1 MALITSTLDEFSSGT
16 AYRQRACFVFDH
28 GMEFNASARAVILL
42 ARRLEITN
50 ASMRHVTDHPIS
62 LLLWGC
68 QVKARWRWRSG
79 REEVTPPWNTRTPVR
94 EELFGPERLEQH
106 AQSLALAQPITL
118 HPPRVQ
124 PLNQR
129 LQENTVALR
138 IAYRSIVDEVANRH
152 SIVPAA
158 EWLLDHYHHVEKHVS
173 DIVEDLPPGYYRQ
186 LPKLADGPFAGYP
199 RVFGLTWAY
208 VAHTD
213 SHFDPITLTRFIT
226 AYQRVEPLTIGEL
239 WAIAI
244 SLRLVLVEN
253 LRRLSDQIMH
263 ARDARAEADAL
274 CERLLLPGAG
284 SEPLRAYADLDID
297 DPFAAHCYA
306 QMAKRL
312 RDQDPG
318 KTPALAWLEQQFS
331 RQEISIAAVVQN
343 AHQRQG
349 ASNVSVRNVITSLR
363 HIADFD
369 WATQVEQVSLVDQQ
383 LRANSRFA
391 EMDFATR
398 DRYRNAI
405 EQLARGSHRE
415 ELYVTEQALSAARA
429 APPADCQPAEAERLA
444 DPGYYL
450 IADGRRE
457 LERSLGFRPPL
468 ALQVRRGV
476 LKLGLAG
483 YACATGL
490 ITVLLMG
497 LAVWTLNVV
506 DLPFVWQLPWL
517 LLIFLPAY
525 EVATALANRALG
537 EGVGGEA
544 LPGLALEEGVPP
556 TLRTLVAI
564 PAMLTEAVAL
574 RELIERL
581 EVHYLCGNGGDL
593 TFALLLDGR
602 DADTAELPGDDTLLS
617 IAVEAMAQLNQ
628 RHGPAPTGPRFL
640 LLYRRRLYNASEGCW
655 MGWERKR
662 GKLTELNRLLR
673 GADDTSYVSVDGYAP
688 WVPSEVRYVVTLDS
702 DTQLP
707 RDTIARLVGK
717 MAHPLNQP
725 VFGDSD
731 RVVRGHAILQPRVT
745 PSLPI
750 GRQGSRYQR
759 LFSAPGGMDVY
770 TAAVSDLYQ
779 DLFGEGS
786 FAGKGIYAVDAYERA
801 LCGRIP
807 ENSLLSHDLLEGIF
821 ARAGLASDVEVVEA
835 YPERYD
841 VAARRQHRWTRGDW
855 QLLPWFWGRRADR
868 QALTAVGCWK
878 IADNLRR
885 SLLAPSLFGALMIC
899 AWLPLT
905 AALAAMGLTLA
916 CLIIPALIPIV
927 FALKPHRRDGN
938 WRHHWRTLGR
948 DLRTETGRCLLSLTL
963 LADQAWQM
971 SDAIVR
977 TLYRVYV
984 SHRHLLEWTTA
995 SQLAGGERLGV
1006 AGFGREMAG
1015 GTLLSLALALILAV
1029 IEPPAWALVLPLLV
1043 LWLVAP
1049 LIALWTSRAPTDTTD
1064 NLSLAPPQAQALRRI
1079 ARRTWQFFDTFVTPA
1094 SHALPPDNFQ
1104 LDPKPV
1110 IAERTSP
1117 TNIGLYLLACI
1128 AARDFAWIGTHRAVE
1143 RLEETLATLHAME
1156 RCKGHFYNWYDT
1168 RSLEPLEPLYVSTV
1182 DSGNL
1187 AGHLITLACACE
1199 AWIAHPHV
1207 VDPREGLSDTLLLCR
1222 EDIAATQ
1229 RLDEETR
1236 TALLNELETLAPHL
1250 EATAYGIEYCD
1261 LLRQSIDTCQG
1272 LLATQTLATSGVV
1285 DAATGEVSPQR
1296 WLLILQQCL
1305 DEHRRDAED
1314 TEPVSRTAPFEAA
1327 LSRAP
1332 LEAGDPTSDGSAP
1345 PMSLRQRLRALADQ
1359 SRQLALAMDFRFLLV
1374 TERKLMSI
1382 GYAPREDRL
1391 DDGCYDLLASEAR
1404 LASLVAIAKG
1414 DLPTRH
1420 WFRLG
1425 RAVTPLKEGV
1435 ALISWSG
1442 SMFEYLM
1449 PSLVMR
1455 APLGSL
1461 LEQTN
1466 RLVVASQ
1473 RQYAKPHDI
1482 PWGVSESAYNARD
1495 IDFTYQY
1502 SNFGV
1507 PELGL
1512 KRGLGDNLVI
1522 APYATALATM
1532 VAPQAALENF
1542 ARLRA
1547 MEAESHFG
1555 FFEAID
1561 FTLTR
1566 LPVDKSFVIVRNV
1579 MAHHQG
1585 MTIAAIA
1592 NALLEGRLR
1601 SHFHSEPMIQASEL
1615 LLQERLPR
1623 EVATLPSP
1631 NDADHAAPSSTVA
1644 PAAAVR
1650 RLEGEPTSQPV
1661 THLLSNG
1668 RYSVML
1674 TAAGAGYSRW
1684 QQQAITRWRED
1695 ATCDEWGS
1703 FILLREHDSDAC
1715 WSAGAHP
1722 IKGPADYREVVFAE
1736 DHARFTRRDGD
1747 LTTVL
1752 EVLVSGEDDGE
1763 VRRVSVTNGGRHA
1776 ITIDV
1781 MSYAELVLTQPPT
1794 DDAHPAFAKLF
1805 VETDFV
1811 PEYTALTAT
1820 RRRRAAQ
1827 EAPIWAAHFAVVK
1840 GECVGE
1846 PQYETDRARFL
1857 GRGRQ
1862 LGNASALGHQ
1872 PLSNTTGVVL
1882 DPVFS
1887 LRYTLKIAPGHA
1899 GHIDFWTVVAE
1910 SRDTLL
1916 ALIDKHHDISAFE
1929 RARTLAWTQAQVQ
1942 LRHLDIDLEEAADFQ
1957 RLAAPILYSD
1967 ARFRP
1972 PSQTL
1977 KRGLSIQ
1984 SNLWP
1989 MGISGDLPIVLL
2001 RLGDLEDIAWLKRL
2015 LRAHEYWRAKGLGV
2029 DLVIINDRAHSYLQE
2044 LQDAIETAVRSNRP
2058 PTHIEGNLALGSVYT
2073 LRANQLSL
2081 ASHELL
2087 LAVARVVLT
2096 ARKGALPAQLDAL
2109 LDALLAAPTIRHDA
2123 SVGPRARSGI
2133 TEQDLASQQGK
2144 SEAQAPYRRP
2154 AVAPSSRPPL
2164 GDLTF
2169 FNGSGGFDHDGRE
2182 YVCVLD
2188 DGATT
2193 PQPWI
2198 NVIAN
2203 AGFGFQV
2210 SAEGGGY
2217 TWADNS
2223 RENQLTPWSNDPV
2236 SDLPGEVIY
2245 VQDADSGELTTVT
2258 ANPGSGSGSGSGS
2271 DFDSNGSH
2279 RREAGHPVR
2288 HVARHGFG
2296 YTRFEH
2302 DTAELSMALL
2312 QYVPLNDSIKISR
2325 LTLENRT
2332 ARPRRLIVTAYTA
2345 WVMGTSRARTAP
2357 FLVSEHDTATGALLM
2372 RNPWNQ
2378 AFPGRVG
2385 FVDLDG
2391 HQSGWTADRRE
2402 FLGEG
2407 SLADPEALTEQRPLA
2422 ASVGAGY
2429 DPCTVQQC
2437 TLTLARGESV
2447 EVVAFMGQAD
2457 SDEAARELIER
2468 YRHSDLD
2475 AKLDEV
2481 EAYWQ
2486 ALHGTL
2492 QVSTPDPAM
2501 DLMLNGW
2508 LMYQTLA
2515 CRVVARSAF
2524 YQASGAYGFRDQLQD
2539 GMALTFAMPALARHH
2554 LLRAAGRQFVEGDV
2568 QHWWLPHSGQ
2578 GVRTRISDDRV
2589 WLAFAAATYIRATDD
2604 TAVLDER
2611 VGFLEGAPLAPEA
2624 HDDFAQPLVADE
2636 AASLFEHCARAL
2648 DQALEQFG
2656 EHGLPLI
2663 GTGDW
2668 NDGFNRVGEAGRG
2681 ESVWLGWLLL
2691 RTLAL
2696 FAPLAEARV
2705 APEDRALAARWRERA
2720 ETLRLALEN
2729 EAWDGEWYRR
2739 ATFDDGQW
2747 LGTHDNDACRIDAI
2761 AQSWAVLSEGADPD
2775 RAAQAMASV
2784 ERHLILPEKRLALL
2798 FTPAFDKTALEPG
2811 YIKGY
2816 PPGLRE
2822 NGGQY
2827 THAAM
2832 WSILAFAKLGQA
2844 DKAYALF
2851 SLLNP
2856 INHALTPEA
2865 VQRYRVE
2872 PYVIAADVYSEA
2884 PHVGRGGW
2892 TWYTGSAGWMY
2903 QAGVGGILG
2912 IRREGLQLIVAPCIP
2927 DSWPGFSATVNLEGS
2942 ACLIRVE
2949 RASEGQPAGA
2959 TLDDE
2964 PLEDSATE
2972 ARLTLDGQP
2981 HVLVIHLAQRE
2992 ST

>member
-1 MALITSTLDEFSSGT
+1 MNAWWRQGSAITELSSPWD
-16 AYRQRACFVFDH
+16 A
-28 GMEFNASARAVILL
+28 
-42 ARRLEITN
+42 
-50 ASMRHVTDHPIS
+50 
-62 LLLWGC
+62 
-68 QVKARWRWRSG
+68 KA
-79 REEVTPPWNTRTPVR
+79 PVR

-106 AQSLALAQPITL
+106 AQSLAVAQPITSD
-118 HPPRVQ
+118 PPDVL
-124 PLNQR
+124 PLYRR
-129 LQENTVALR
+129 LRDNTVALEV
-138 IAYRSIVDEVANRH
+138 AYRAITNEVSHRR

-199 RVFGLTWAY
+199 RVFGLTWGY

-213 SHFDPITLTRFIT
+213 SHFDPLTLSRFIN

-239 WAIAI
+239 WAVAI

-253 LRRLSDQIMH
+253 LRRLSAQIV
-263 ARDARAEADAL
+263 RGLEARAEADAL
-274 CERLLLPGAG
+274 CEHLLRPGAG
-284 SEPLRAYADLDID
+284 SEPLQAYANLDIA
-297 DPFAAHCYA
+297 DPFASQFLA
-306 QMAKRL
+306 QLAKRL

-318 KTPALAWLEQQFS
+318 KTPALAWLEQEFI
-331 RQEISIAAVVQN
+331 RLDTTTTAVVQN

-349 ASNVSVRNVITSLR
+349 ASNVSVRNTITSLR
-363 HIADFD
+363 LIADFD
-369 WATQVEQVSLVDQQ
+369 WATQVEQVSLVDQR
-383 LRANSRFA
+383 LRAGSRFA
-391 EMDFATR
+391 EMDFVTR

-405 EQLARGSHRE
+405 EQLARGSQRD
-415 ELYVTEQALSAARA
+415 ELSVTEAALEAARK
-429 APPADCQPAEAERLA
+429 APPTDCPPAEVQRRS

-450 IADGRRE
+450 VADGRRE
-457 LERSLGFRPPL
+457 LERTLGFHPPL
-468 ALQVRRGV
+468 GLRVRRTV
-476 LKLGLAG
+476 LAAGLAG
-483 YACATGL
+483 YACATSL
-490 ITVLLMG
+490 ITIALLG
-497 LAVWTLNVV
+497 LAIWALSATGLAW
-506 DLPFVWQLPWL
+506 LWQLPWL

-525 EVATALANRALG
+525 EVATALVNRAMG
-537 EGVGGEA
+537 MGVGGEA
-544 LPGLALEEGVPP
+544 LPGLALEDGVP
-556 TLRTLVAI
+556 TGLRTLVAV
-564 PAMLTEAVAL
+564 PAMLTEAAAL

-581 EVHYLCGNGGDL
+581 EVHYLSGSGGDL

-602 DADTAELPGDDTLLS
+602 DADTAEIPSDDILLA
-617 IAVEAMAQLNQ
+617 IAIDAMARLNL
-628 RHGPAPTGPRFL
+628 RHGSGPAGPRFL
-640 LLYRRRLYNASEGCW
+640 LLYRHRIFNASEGCW

-673 GADDTSYVSVDGYAP
+673 GADDTSFVAVDGHTP
-688 WVPSEVRYVVTLDS
+688 WVPSDVRYVVTLDS
-702 DTQLP
+702 DTRLP

-725 VFGDSD
+725 VFGGND

-786 FAGKGIYAVDAYERA
+786 FAGKGIYAVDAYEHS
-801 LCGRIP
+801 LTGRIP

-855 QLLPWFWGRRADR
+855 QLLPWFWGQRADR

-885 SLLAPSLFGALMIC
+885 SLLAPTLFAALMFS
-899 AWLPLT
+899 AWLPIPAALT
-905 AALAAMGLTLA
+905 AMALTLA
-916 CLIIPALIPIV
+916 CMLIPALIPV
-927 FALKPHRRDGN
+927 FFALKPHRRDGN
-938 WRHHWRTLGR
+938 WRHHWRTIGR

-1015 GTLLSLALALILAV
+1015 GTLLSLSLALVLAV
-1029 IEPPAWALVLPLLV
+1029 VEPPAWPLALPLLL
-1043 LWLVAP
+1043 LWLLAP
-1049 LIALWTSRAPTDTTD
+1049 LIALWTSRAPADTTD
-1064 NLSLAPPQAQALRRI
+1064 NLRLSPPQAQALRRI
-1079 ARRTWQFFDTFVTPA
+1079 ARRTWQFFDTFVTPD

-1110 IAERTSP
+1110 IAQRTSP

-1143 RLEETLATLHAME
+1143 RLEETLATLREME

-1168 RSLEPLEPLYVSTV
+1168 RTLAPLEPLYVSTV

-1187 AGHLITLACACE
+1187 AGHLITLASACD
-1199 AWIAHPHV
+1199 AWATHPHV
-1207 VDPREGLSDTLLLCR
+1207 LDPREGLSDTLLLCR
-1222 EDIAATQ
+1222 EDIAATEWVS
-1229 RLDEETR
+1229 EETR
-1236 TALLNELETLAPHL
+1236 KALLGELDTLSTHL

-1261 LLRQSIDTCQG
+1261 FLRQSIDACQR
-1272 LLATQTLATSGVV
+1272 LLATPTPATANVGTLDV

-1314 TEPVSRTAPFEAA
+1314 TAPLSPERHNGGSRRSDTSVSEIHTAT
-1327 LSRAP
+1327 RAP
-1332 LEAGDPTSDGSAP
+1332 DAHQDTLT
-1345 PMSLRQRLRALADQ
+1345 QRLGALAGEA
-1359 SRQLALAMDFRFLLV
+1359 RRLALEMDFHFLLV
-1374 TERKLMSI
+1374 PERKLMSI
-1382 GYAPREDRL
+1382 GYAPREDRV
-1391 DDGCYDLLASEAR
+1391 DEGCYDLLASEAR
-1404 LASLVAIAKG
+1404 LASLLAIAKG

-1425 RAVTPLKEGV
+1425 RAVTPLKDGV

-1449 PSLVMR
+1449 PSLIMR

-1473 RQYAKPHDI
+1473 RHYAKRQDI
-1482 PWGVSESAYNARD
+1482 PWGISESAYNARD

-1561 FTLTR
+1561 FTPTR
-1566 LPVDKSFVIVRNV
+1566 LPVDQTFVIVRNV

-1631 NDADHAAPSSTVA
+1631 NDADHAAPSSTIA

-1650 RLEGEPTSQPV
+1650 RLEGEPATPPV

-1703 FILLREHDSDAC
+1703 FILLRDHDSDAR

-1722 IKGPADYREVVFAE
+1722 IKGPADHREVVFAE

-1747 LTTVL
+1747 LTTML

-1763 VRRVSVTNGGRHA
+1763 VRRLSVTNGGRHEV
-1776 ITIDV
+1776 TIDV
-1781 MSYAELVLTQPPT
+1781 TSYAEMVLTQPPT

-1827 EAPIWAAHFAVVK
+1827 ETPIWAAHFAVTK
-1840 GECVGE
+1840 GECEGE

-1862 LGNASALGHQ
+1862 LGNARALDHQ

-1882 DPVFS
+1882 DPIFS
-1887 LRYTLKIAPGHA
+1887 LRYTLRIAPGHV

-1972 PSQTL
+1972 SSQAL
-1977 KRGLSIQ
+1977 KRGLSVQ

-2001 RLGDLEDIAWLKRL
+2001 RLGDLEEIAWLKTL

-2058 PTHIEGNLALGSVYT
+2058 PTHVDGHLALGSVYT

-2109 LDALLAAPTIRHDA
+2109 LAAPTIRHDA
-2123 SVGPRARSGI
+2123 SVGPGTRSGS
-2133 TEQDLASQQGK
+2133 TPQDRVSHNGK
-2144 SEAQAPYRRP
+2144 TDTQAPHHRP

-2164 GDLTF
+2164 GDLMF
-2169 FNGSGGFDHDGRE
+2169 FNGTGGFDRGGRE

-2258 ANPGSGSGSGSGS
+2258 ASPGRT
-2271 DFDSNGSH
+2271 GSH
-2279 RREAGHPVR
+2279 RRATDHPIR

-2312 QYVPLNDSIKISR
+2312 QYVPLNDPIKISR

-2332 ARPRRLIVTAYTA
+2332 ARPRRLVVTAYTA
-2345 WVMGTSRARTAP
+2345 WVMGTSRATTAP

-2407 SLADPEALTEQRPLA
+2407 SLAAPDALTEQRPLS

-2429 DPCTVQQC
+2429 DPCTVQQR
-2437 TLTLARGESV
+2437 TLTLAPGEAV
-2447 EVVAFMGQAD
+2447 EIVTFMGQTG

-2468 YRHSDLD
+2468 YRGTDLD
-2475 AKLDEV
+2475 AKLGEI

-2486 ALHGTL
+2486 TL
-2492 QVSTPDPAM
+2492 QSSLQVNTPDPAM

-2648 DQALEQFG
+2648 NQALEQFG

-2668 NDGFNRVGEAGRG
+2668 NDGFNRIGEAGRG

-2696 FAPLAEARV
+2696 FAPLAEARD
-2705 APEDRALAARWRERA
+2705 APQDRACAGRWRERA
-2720 ETLRLALEN
+2720 ETLRQALES

-2747 LGTHDNDACRIDAI
+2747 LGTRDNDACRIDAI
-2761 AQSWAVLSEGADPD
+2761 AQSWAVLSEGADPE

-2784 ERHLILPEKRLALL
+2784 ERHLIHPEQRLALL
-2798 FTPAFDKTALEPG
+2798 FTPAFDDTALEPG

-2832 WSILAFAKLGQA
+2832 WSILAFVKLGQA
-2844 DKAYALF
+2844 ERANRLF

-2865 VQRYRVE
+2865 VARYRVE

-2903 QAGVGGILG
+2903 QAGAGGILG
-2912 IRREGLQLIVAPCIP
+2912 IRREGLQLIVSPCIP
-2927 DSWPGFSATVNLEGS
+2927 DAWPGFSATVNLEGS
-2942 ACLIRVE
+2942 ACMIQVE
-2949 RASEGQPAGA
+2949 RPTAGHPAGA

-2964 PLEDSATE
+2964 PLADSATE
-2972 ARLTLDGQP
+2972 ARLTLDGKPHRLILRLAERGSDPMSSDPASPDPASRTSSPRTPQP
-2981 HVLVIHLAQRE
+2981 DPVGDCP
-2992 ST
+2992 

>member
-1 MALITSTLDEFSSGT
+1 M
-16 AYRQRACFVFDH
+16 
-28 GMEFNASARAVILL
+28 NAWW
-42 ARRLEITN
+42 RRGDAI
-50 ASMRHVTDHPIS
+50 ASPR
-62 LLLWGC
+62 
-68 QVKARWRWRSG
+68 
-79 REEVTPPWNTRTPVR
+79 PPWDDEIPVR

-118 HPPRVQ
+118 HPPAVL
-124 PLNQR
+124 PLHRR
-129 LQENTVALR
+129 LHDNTVALGA
-138 IAYRSIVDEVANRH
+138 AYRSIANEVAQRR

-173 DIVEDLPPGYYRQ
+173 DIGEDLPPGYYRQ

-199 RVFGLTWAY
+199 RVLGLTWAY

-213 SHFDPITLTRFIT
+213 SHFDPLTLSRFIN
-226 AYQRVEPLTIGEL
+226 AYQRIEALTIGEL

-253 LRRLSDQIMH
+253 LRRLSDQIIRARE
-263 ARDARAEADAL
+263 ARDEADTL
-274 CERLLLPGAG
+274 CESLLRREADGHL
-284 SEPLRAYADLDID
+284 LQAYAHLDIT
-297 DPFAAHCYA
+297 DPFAAHFYA
-306 QMAKRL
+306 QMVKRL
-312 RDQDPG
+312 KDQDPG
-318 KTPALAWLEQQFS
+318 KVPALVWLEQEFA
-331 RQEISIAAVVQN
+331 RQDTSIANVVHN

-349 ASNVSVRNVITSLR
+349 ASNVSVRNAITSLR

-369 WATQVEQVSLVDQQ
+369 WATQVEQVSLVDQR
-383 LRANSRFA
+383 LRAHSRFA
-391 EMDFATR
+391 EMDFVTR

-405 EQLARGSHRE
+405 EQLARGSRRD
-415 ELYVTEQALSAARA
+415 ELFVTEQALDGALS
-429 APPADCQPAEAERLA
+429 PPPPDCPPAEAERRA

-450 IADGRRE
+450 VADGRSE
-457 LERSLGFRPPL
+457 LERSLGFRPPVGL
-468 ALQVRRGV
+468 RVRRAM

-483 YACATGL
+483 YICATSVITLLLLGSAVWALDATGL
-490 ITVLLMG
+490 PP
-497 LAVWTLNVV
+497 A
-506 DLPFVWQLPWL
+506 WQLPWL
-517 LLIFLPAY
+517 ALIFLPAY

-544 LPGLALEEGVPP
+544 LPGLALEEGVPA
-556 TLRTLVAI
+556 TLRTLVVI
-564 PAMLTEAVAL
+564 PSMLTEAVAL

-581 EVHYLCGNGGDL
+581 EVHYLSGTGGDI

-602 DADTAELPGDDTLLS
+602 DADTAELASDDILLAS
-617 IAVEAMAQLNQ
+617 AVDAMARLNQ
-628 RHGPAPTGPRFL
+628 RHGNGPAGPRFL
-640 LLYRRRLYNASEGCW
+640 LLCRRRLYNASEGCW

-673 GADDTSYVSVDGYAP
+673 GADDTSYISVDGHTP
-688 WVPSEVRYVVTLDS
+688 WVPPGVRYVVTLDS
-702 DTQLP
+702 DTRLP

-725 VFGDSD
+725 VFGPND

-786 FAGKGIYAVDAYERA
+786 FAGKGIYAVDAYERS
-801 LCGRIP
+801 LVGRIP
-807 ENSLLSHDLLEGIF
+807 ENSLLSHDLLEGLF

-841 VAARRQHRWTRGDW
+841 VASRRQHRWTRGDW
-855 QLLPWFWGRRADR
+855 QLLPWFWGKRSDR

-899 AWLPLT
+899 AWLPTSAAIT
-905 AALAAMGLTLA
+905 AMALTLA
-916 CLIIPALIPIV
+916 CLVIPALIPV
-927 FALKPHRRDGN
+927 ASALKPHRRDGN
-938 WRHHWRTLGR
+938 WRHHWRTLAR
-948 DLRTETGRCLLSLTL
+948 DLRTEMGRCLLSLTL

-971 SDAIVR
+971 GDAILR
-977 TLYRVYV
+977 TLFRVYV
-984 SHRHLLEWTTA
+984 SQRHLLEWTTA
-995 SQLAGGERLGV
+995 SQLAGNERLGA

-1015 GTLLSLALALILAV
+1015 GTLLSLALALGLAIV
-1029 IEPPAWALVLPLLV
+1029 EPPAWALVLPLLA
-1043 LWLVAP
+1043 LWLIAP
-1049 LIALWTSRAPTDTTD
+1049 LIALWTSRAPADTTD
-1064 NLSLAPPQAQALRRI
+1064 NLRLSPPQARALRRI
-1079 ARRTWQFFDTFVTPA
+1079 ARRTWQFFDTFVTA
-1094 SHALPPDNFQ
+1094 DSHALPPDNFQ

-1110 IAERTSP
+1110 IAQRTSP
-1117 TNIGLYLLACI
+1117 TNIGLYLLACV

-1143 RLEETLATLHAME
+1143 RLEATLTTLLGME

-1168 RSLEPLEPLYVSTV
+1168 GTLAPLDPLYVSTV

-1187 AGHLITLACACE
+1187 AGHLITLANACE
-1199 AWIAHPHV
+1199 AWITHPHV
-1207 VDPREGLSDTLLLCR
+1207 LDPREGLADTLLLCR
-1222 EDIAATQ
+1222 EDIAATES
-1229 RLDEETR
+1229 LDAETR
-1236 TALLNELETLAPHL
+1236 TALLDELDTLSSHL
-1250 EATAYGIEYCD
+1250 DTTDYGIEYCD
-1261 LLRQSIDTCQG
+1261 SLRRSIDDCLR
-1272 LLATQTLATSGVV
+1272 LL
-1285 DAATGEVSPQR
+1285 DAQQSTAAEIDGATGEVSPR
-1296 WLLILQQCL
+1296 HWMSILRQCL

-1314 TEPVSRTAPFEAA
+1314 T
-1327 LSRAP
+1327 AP
-1332 LEAGDPTSDGSAP
+1332 LSSLRKTGGNVPSGVDEPAQEA
-1345 PMSLRQRLRALADQ
+1345 SLRQRLVALADL
-1359 SRQLALAMDFRFLLV
+1359 SRRLALAMDFKFLMV
-1374 TERKLMSI
+1374 PERKLMSI
-1382 GYAPREDRL
+1382 GYAPREDL
-1391 DDGCYDLLASEAR
+1391 VDEGCYDLLASEAR
-1404 LASLVAIAKG
+1404 LASLLAIAKG

-1425 RAVTPLKEGV
+1425 RAVTPLKDGV

-1473 RQYAKPHDI
+1473 RFYAKRQDI
-1482 PWGVSESAYNARD
+1482 PWGISESAYNARD

-1532 VAPQAALENF
+1532 VAPRAALENF
-1542 ARLRA
+1542 ARLRS
-1547 MEAESHFG
+1547 MKAESHFG

-1561 FTLTR
+1561 FTPTR
-1566 LPVDKSFVIVRNV
+1566 LPLERTFVIVRNV

-1592 NALLEGRLR
+1592 NSLLEGRLR
-1601 SHFHSEPMIQASEL
+1601 GHFHREPMIQASEL

-1631 NDADHAAPSSTVA
+1631 NDADHATPSSAIA

-1650 RLEGEPTSQPV
+1650 RLEGEPTAPPL

-1684 QQQAITRWRED
+1684 QRQAITRWRED
-1695 ATCDEWGS
+1695 PTCDDWGG
-1703 FILLREHDSDAC
+1703 FILLRDRDSNVC

-1722 IKGPADYREVVFAE
+1722 LAKAADWREVVFAE
-1736 DHARFTRRDGD
+1736 DHAHFTRRDGD
-1747 LTTVL
+1747 LTTTL

-1776 ITIDV
+1776 ATIEV
-1781 MSYAELVLTQPPT
+1781 TSYAEIVLTQPST
-1794 DDAHPAFAKLF
+1794 DDAHPAFAKMF
-1805 VETDFV
+1805 VETEFV
-1811 PEYTALTAT
+1811 AEYGALTAT
-1820 RRRRAAQ
+1820 RRRRDAQ
-1827 EAPIWAAHFAVVK
+1827 EAPIWAAHFAVFK
-1840 GECVGE
+1840 GEGE
-1846 PQYETDRARFL
+1846 ALQYETDRARFL
-1857 GRGRQ
+1857 GRGRR
-1862 LGNASALGHQ
+1862 LGHALALGGQ

-1882 DPVFS
+1882 DPIFS
-1887 LRYTLKIAPGHA
+1887 LRHVLHITPGHIA
-1899 GHIDFWTVVAE
+1899 HIDFWTVVADSRE
-1910 SRDTLL
+1910 SLL
-1916 ALIDKHHDISAFE
+1916 ALIDKHHDTSAFD

-1967 ARFRP
+1967 PRFRP
-1972 PSQTL
+1972 ASETL
-1977 KRGLSIQ
+1977 KRGLSMQ

-2001 RLGDLEDIAWLKRL
+2001 RLGDLEEVAWLKTL

-2029 DLVIINDRAHSYLQE
+2029 DLVVLNERAHSYLQE
-2044 LQDAIETAVRSNRP
+2044 LQEAIESAVRSNRP
-2058 PTHIEGNLALGSVYT
+2058 PTHVDGNPPLGSVYP
-2073 LRANQLSL
+2073 LRATQLGL

-2087 LAVARVVLT
+2087 LSVARVVLT
-2096 ARKGALPAQLDAL
+2096 ARKGALTAQLDT
-2109 LDALLAAPTIRHDA
+2109 LLA
-2123 SVGPRARSGI
+2123 
-2133 TEQDLASQQGK
+2133 
-2144 SEAQAPYRRP
+2144 RP
-2154 AVAPSSRPPL
+2154 ADKLPGGFATRTDAPEHDHVVPNGGADAPAFLPRPVTAPSTRPPL
-2164 GDLTF
+2164 GELTF
-2169 FNGSGGFDHDGRE
+2169 FNGTGGFDHEGRE

-2188 DGATT
+2188 NGDTT

-2245 VQDADSGELTTVT
+2245 VQDADSGALTTVT
-2258 ANPGSGSGSGSGS
+2258 ARPCRTRPG
-2271 DFDSNGSH
+2271 H
-2279 RREAGHPVR
+2279 QAR

-2296 YTRFEH
+2296 YSRFEH
-2302 DTAELSMALL
+2302 DTPQLSMVLL
-2312 QYVPLNDSIKISR
+2312 QYVPLNDPIKISR

-2332 ARPRRLIVTAYTA
+2332 ATSRRLIVTAYTA
-2345 WVMGTSRARTAP
+2345 WVMGTSRAKTAP
-2357 FLVSEHDTATGALLM
+2357 YLVSRHDAATGALLM
-2372 RNPWNQ
+2372 RNPWSQ

-2385 FVDLDG
+2385 FADMDG
-2391 HQSGWTADRRE
+2391 RQTGWTADRHE
-2402 FLGEG
+2402 FLGQG
-2407 SLADPEALTEQRPLA
+2407 SLAAPEALTDLRPLT
-2422 ASVGAGY
+2422 ASTGAGY

-2437 TLTLARGESV
+2437 SLTLAPGESV
-2447 EVVAFMGQAD
+2447 EIVVFMGQAND
-2457 SDEAARELIER
+2457 DEAARELITR
-2468 YRHSDLD
+2468 YRHADLD
-2475 AKLDEV
+2475 AKLGEV

-2486 ALHGTL
+2486 TLHGTL
-2492 QVSTPDPAM
+2492 QVTTPDPAM
-2501 DLMLNGW
+2501 DVMLNGW
-2508 LMYQTLA
+2508 LLYQTLA
-2515 CRVVARSAF
+2515 CRIVARSAF

-2539 GMALTFAMPALARHH
+2539 GMAMTFAMPALARHH

-2589 WLAFAAATYIRATDD
+2589 WLAFATASYIRTTDD
-2604 TAVLDER
+2604 PDVLDEG
-2611 VGFLEGAPLAPEA
+2611 VGFLEGPPLAPGA

-2636 AASLFEHCARAL
+2636 RACLFEHCARAL

-2668 NDGFNRVGEAGRG
+2668 NDGFNRIGEAGRG

-2691 RTLAL
+2691 RTLKL
-2696 FAPLAEARV
+2696 FAPLAEARD
-2705 APEDRALAARWRERA
+2705 APEARARAERWRERA
-2720 ETLRLALEN
+2720 ETLRQALEN
-2729 EAWDGEWYRR
+2729 HAWDGEWYRR

-2747 LGTHDNDACRIDAI
+2747 LGTRDNDACRIDAI
-2761 AQSWAVLSEGADPD
+2761 AQSWAVLSEGADPA

-2784 ERHLILPEKRLALL
+2784 ERHLIRHDDRLAML
-2798 FTPAFDKTALEPG
+2798 FTPAFDQTAMEPG

-2844 DKAYALF
+2844 DKAHALF

-2865 VQRYRVE
+2865 VARYRVE
-2872 PYVIAADVYSEA
+2872 PYVIAADVYSEP
-2884 PHVGRGGW
+2884 PHVGHGGW

-2903 QAGVGGILG
+2903 QAGVAGILG
-2912 IRREGLQLIVAPCIP
+2912 IRREGRTLIVAPCIP
-2927 DSWPGFSATVNLEGS
+2927 DAWPGFSATVNLEGS
-2942 ACLIRVE
+2942 ACMIRVE
-2949 RASEGQPAGA
+2949 RASEDNPAGA
-2959 TLDDE
+2959 TLDGE
-2964 PLEDSATE
+2964 PLADSAFE
-2972 ARLTLDGQP
+2972 AWLTLDGEP
-2981 HVLVIHLAQRE
+2981 HLLILRLAERGPDPALPCRE
-2992 ST
+2992 TLHWPLYK

>member
-1 MALITSTLDEFSSGT
+1 MNAWWRRG
-16 AYRQRACFVFDH
+16 
-28 GMEFNASARAVILL
+28 NAS
-42 ARRLEITN
+42 TN
-50 ASMRHVTDHPIS
+50 LSP
-62 LLLWGC
+62 LWDAK
-68 QVKARWRWRSG
+68 V
-79 REEVTPPWNTRTPVR
+79 PVR

-106 AQSLALAQPITL
+106 AQSLALAQPITSRPPDVLPL
-118 HPPRVQ
+118 H
-124 PLNQR
+124 QR
-129 LQENTVALR
+129 LHDNTVALEK
-138 IAYRSIVDEVANRH
+138 AYRSIANEVAHRR
-152 SIVPAA
+152 SVVPAA

-213 SHFDPITLTRFIT
+213 SHFDPHTLTRFIE

-253 LRRLSDQIMH
+253 LRRLSDQIVR
-263 ARDARAEADAL
+263 AREARTEADAL
-274 CERLLLPGAG
+274 CEQLLHPGA
-284 SEPLRAYADLDID
+284 SNALLQAYAHLDID
-297 DPFAAHCYA
+297 DPFAAQFYA
-306 QMAKRL
+306 QLAKRL

-318 KTPALAWLEQQFS
+318 KTPALAWLEQEFTRLGTS
-331 RQEISIAAVVQN
+331 ASAVVQN

-349 ASNVSVRNVITSLR
+349 ASNVSVRNTITSLR
-363 HIADFD
+363 LIADFD
-369 WATQVEQVSLVDQQ
+369 WATQVEQVSLVDQR
-383 LRANSRFA
+383 LRAGSRFA

-405 EQLARGSHRE
+405 EQLARGSQRD
-415 ELYVTEQALSAARA
+415 ELFVTEQALSAARGQ
-429 APPADCQPAEAERLA
+429 PPANCPPAEAQRRA

-450 IADGRRE
+450 IADGRRD
-457 LERSLGFRPPL
+457 LERTLAFHPPL
-468 ALQVRRGV
+468 KLRIHRAV
-476 LKLGLAG
+476 LATGLTGYAGATVVLTLLLLGLAEWSLS
-483 YACATGL
+483 ATGL
-490 ITVLLMG
+490 PLL
-497 LAVWTLNVV
+497 
-506 DLPFVWQLPWL
+506 WQLPWL
-517 LLIFLPAY
+517 LTILLPAY
-525 EVATALANRALG
+525 EVATTLVNRALG
-537 EGVGGEA
+537 SRLGGEA
-544 LPGLALEEGVPP
+544 LPGLALEDGVP
-556 TLRTLVAI
+556 TAQRTLVAV

-581 EVHYLCGNGGDL
+581 EVHYLSGSDGLSGSDRLSGSDGLSGHGGLSDNDSDL

-602 DADTAELPGDDTLLS
+602 DADTAELASDDILLS
-617 IAVEAMAQLNQ
+617 IAIDAMASLNR
-628 RHGPAPTGPRFL
+628 RHGPGPAGPRFL
-640 LLYRRRLYNASEGCW
+640 LFYRRRIYNASEGCW

-673 GADDTSYVSVDGYAP
+673 GADDTSYIAIDGHAP
-688 WVPSEVRYVVTLDS
+688 WVPSDVRYVVTLDS
-702 DTQLP
+702 DTRLP

-725 VFGDSD
+725 VFGDND

-801 LCGRIP
+801 LHGRIP

-868 QALTAVGCWK
+868 QALTVVGCWK

-899 AWLPLT
+899 AWLPIP
-905 AALAAMGLTLA
+905 AALTAMGLTLA
-916 CLIIPALIPIV
+916 CLIVPALIPV
-927 FALKPHRRDGN
+927 AFALKPHRRDGN

-948 DLRTETGRCLLSLTL
+948 DLRTEMGRCLLSLTL

-971 SDAIVR
+971 GDAIVR
-977 TLYRVYV
+977 TLYRVHV

-995 SQLAGGERLGV
+995 SQLAGNERLGV

-1015 GTLLSLALALILAV
+1015 GSLLSLTLALILAIV
-1029 IEPPAWALVLPLLV
+1029 EPPAWPIALPLLL

-1049 LIALWTSRAPTDTTD
+1049 LIALWTSRAPADTTD
-1064 NLSLAPPQAQALRRI
+1064 NLRLSPPQAQALRRI
-1079 ARRTWQFFDTFVTPA
+1079 ARRTWQFFDTFVTPD

-1104 LDPKPV
+1104 LEPRPV
-1110 IAERTSP
+1110 IAQRTSP

-1143 RLEETLATLHAME
+1143 RLEATLATLLGME

-1168 RSLEPLEPLYVSTV
+1168 RTLAPLEPLYVSTV

-1187 AGHLITLACACE
+1187 AGHLITLAKACE

-1207 VDPREGLSDTLLLCR
+1207 LDPREGLGDTLLLCR
-1222 EDIAATQ
+1222 EDIAATAT
-1229 RLDEETR
+1229 LDAATR
-1236 TALLNELETLAPHL
+1236 TALLNELDTLSAHL
-1250 EATAYGIEYCD
+1250 DATPYGIEYCD
-1261 LLRQSIDTCQG
+1261 FLRQSIDACQHQLG
-1272 LLATQTLATSGVV
+1272 PPSPDATDL
-1285 DAATGEVSPQR
+1285 DEATGEVSPHG
-1296 WLLILQQCL
+1296 WLRRLLRCL

-1314 TEPVSRTAPFEAA
+1314 TAP
-1327 LSRAP
+1327 LSRSVVRHHTSPDADGAAREAP
-1332 LEAGDPTSDGSAP
+1332 LE
-1345 PMSLRQRLRALADQ
+1345 QRLLRLADEA
-1359 SRQLALAMDFRFLLV
+1359 RRLALGMDFHFLLV
-1374 TERKLMSI
+1374 PERKLMSI
-1382 GYAPREDRL
+1382 GYAPREDRV

-1404 LASLVAIAKG
+1404 LASLLAIAKG

-1425 RAVTPLKEGV
+1425 RAVTPLKDGV

-1449 PSLVMR
+1449 PSLIMR

-1473 RQYAKPHDI
+1473 RQHARRHDI
-1482 PWGVSESAYNARD
+1482 PWGISESAYNARD

-1532 VAPQAALENF
+1532 VAPRAALDNF
-1542 ARLRA
+1542 ARLRS

-1566 LPVDKSFVIVRNV
+1566 LPVDRTFVIVRNV

-1592 NALLEGRLR
+1592 NTLMAGRLR

-1631 NDADHAAPSSTVA
+1631 NDADHAAPSSIIA

-1650 RLEGEPTSQPV
+1650 RLEGEPTAPPV

-1695 ATCDEWGS
+1695 ATCDDWGS
-1703 FILLREHDSDAC
+1703 FILLRDLDRGTR

-1722 IKGPADYREVVFAE
+1722 IDDPADFREVVFAE

-1747 LTTVL
+1747 LTTTL

-1776 ITIDV
+1776 VTIEV
-1781 MSYAELVLTQPPT
+1781 TSYAEIVLTQPAT

-1811 PEYTALTAT
+1811 ADYAALAAT
-1820 RRRRAAQ
+1820 RRRRQAQ
-1827 EAPIWAAHFAVVK
+1827 EAPIWAAHFALVK
-1840 GECVGE
+1840 GESVGE
-1846 PQYETDRARFL
+1846 PAYETDRARFL

-1862 LGNASALGHQ
+1862 IGDAVALDGQ
-1872 PLSNTTGVVL
+1872 PLSNTTGTVL
-1882 DPVFS
+1882 DPIFA
-1887 LRYTLKIAPGHA
+1887 LRHVLRIAPGHVA
-1899 GHIDFWTVVAE
+1899 HIDFWTVVAE
-1910 SRDTLL
+1910 RRETLL
-1916 ALIDKHHDISAFE
+1916 ALIDKHHDTSAFE

-1957 RLAAPILYSD
+1957 RLAAPILYSN

-1972 PSQTL
+1972 PSEAL
-1977 KRGLSIQ
+1977 KRGLSVQ

-2001 RLGDLEDIAWLKRL
+2001 RLGDLEEMAWLKTM

-2029 DLVIINDRAHSYLQE
+2029 DLVILNDRAHSYLQE
-2044 LQDAIETAVRSNRP
+2044 LQDAIDTAVRSNRP
-2058 PTHIEGNLALGSVYT
+2058 PAHVDGHLPMGSVYT

-2096 ARKGALPAQLDAL
+2096 ARKGSLPAQLDAL
-2109 LDALLAAPTIRHDA
+2109 LAKPPADPQDDASSRPRHD
-2123 SVGPRARSGI
+2123 
-2133 TEQDLASQQGK
+2133 
-2144 SEAQAPYRRP
+2144 RP
-2154 AVAPSSRPPL
+2154 DPVVLDDDGEMPVSPHRPTVAPSSRPPL
-2164 GDLTF
+2164 GGLTF
-2169 FNGSGGFDHDGRE
+2169 FNGSGGFDRDGRE

-2210 SAEGGGY
+2210 SAEGSGY

-2245 VQDADSGELTTVT
+2245 VQDADSGALTTVT
-2258 ANPGSGSGSGSGS
+2258 AHP
-2271 DFDSNGSH
+2271 
-2279 RREAGHPVR
+2279 RRADTRLDDPEHQTR
-2288 HVARHGFG
+2288 HIARHGFG

-2302 DTAELSMALL
+2302 DTPELSMTLL
-2312 QYVPLNDSIKISR
+2312 QYVPLNDPIKISR

-2332 ARPRRLIVTAYTA
+2332 AQPRRLIVTAYTA

-2357 FLVSEHDTATGALLM
+2357 FLVSQHDAATGALLM

-2385 FVDLDG
+2385 FADLDG
-2391 HQSGWTADRRE
+2391 RQSGWTADRRE
-2402 FLGEG
+2402 FLGRG
-2407 SLADPEALTEQRPLA
+2407 SLAAPEALTERRPLA
-2422 ASVGAGY
+2422 ASDGAGH

-2437 TLTLARGESV
+2437 ELTLAPGEAV
-2447 EVVAFMGQAD
+2447 EIVAFLGQA
-2457 SDEAARELIER
+2457 SDDAAARELIER
-2468 YRHSDLD
+2468 YRRSDLD
-2475 AKLDEV
+2475 AKLSEV

-2486 ALHGTL
+2486 TLHGTL
-2492 QVSTPDPAM
+2492 QVNTPDPAM
-2501 DLMLNGW
+2501 NLMLNGW
-2508 LMYQTLA
+2508 LTYQTLA

-2578 GVRTRISDDRV
+2578 GVRTHISDDRV
-2589 WLAFAAATYIRATDD
+2589 WLAFATATYIKTTDD
-2604 TAVLDER
+2604 PEVLEEQ
-2611 VGFLEGAPLAPEA
+2611 VGFLEGAPLDPEA

-2636 AASLFEHCARAL
+2636 TASLFEHCARAL

-2668 NDGFNRVGEAGRG
+2668 NDGFNRIGETGRG

-2696 FAPLAEARV
+2696 FAPLAEARD
-2705 APEDRALAARWRERA
+2705 APEARARAERWRERA
-2720 ETLRLALEN
+2720 EALRLALES

-2747 LGTHDNDACRIDAI
+2747 LGTRDNDACRIDAI
-2761 AQSWAVLSEGADPD
+2761 AQSWAVLSEGADPE

-2784 ERHLILPEKRLALL
+2784 ERHLIRPQERLALL
-2798 FTPAFDKTALEPG
+2798 FTPAFDQTALEPG

-2832 WSILAFAKLGQA
+2832 WSILAFVKLGQA
-2844 DKAYALF
+2844 DRAYRLF

-2856 INHALTPEA
+2856 INHALTPDA
-2865 VQRYRVE
+2865 VERYRVE
-2872 PYVIAADVYSEA
+2872 PYVIAADVYSEP

-2903 QAGVGGILG
+2903 QAGVSGILG
-2912 IRREGLQLIVAPCIP
+2912 IRREGHQLIVSPCIP
-2927 DSWPGFSATVNLEGS
+2927 DAWPSFSATVNLEGS
-2942 ACLIRVE
+2942 ACMIRVE
-2949 RASEGQPAGA
+2949 RASDDQPAGA
-2959 TLDDE
+2959 NLDGE
-2964 PLEDSATE
+2964 PLPNSTTE

-2981 HVLVIHLAQRE
+2981 HVLTMHLAMRGNE
-2992 ST
+2992 GSSPEPPNVSSPRTPLADTVGDA

>member
-1 MALITSTLDEFSSGT
+1 
-16 AYRQRACFVFDH
+16 
-28 GMEFNASARAVILL
+28 VISL
-42 ARRLEITN
+42 ARRQEITN
-50 ASMRHVTDHPIS
+50 ASTRQVTDHPIS
-62 LLLWGC
+62 PSFTERP
-68 QVKARWRWRSG
+68 VNARWRWRSG
-79 REEVTPPWNTRTPVR
+79 REEVTPPWNNRTPVR

-106 AQSLALAQPITL
+106 AQSLALAQPITA
-118 HPPRVQ
+118 HPPNVQ
-124 PLNQR
+124 PLNHR
-129 LQENTVALR
+129 LRDNTVALR
-138 IAYRSIVDEVANRH
+138 IVYRSIVDEVAQRR

-253 LRRLSDQIMH
+253 LRRLSDQIVH
-263 ARDARAEADAL
+263 AREARAEADAL
-274 CERLLLPGAG
+274 CERLLRPGAG
-284 SEPLRAYADLDID
+284 SEPLQAYANLDIA
-297 DPFAAHCYA
+297 DPFASHFYA
-306 QMAKRL
+306 QLAKRL

-318 KTPALAWLEQQFS
+318 KTPALAWLEQEFS
-331 RQEISIAAVVQN
+331 RQGVSIAAVVHN
-343 AHQRQG
+343 AQQRQG
-349 ASNVSVRNVITSLR
+349 ASNVSVRNAITSLR

-405 EQLARGSHRE
+405 EQLARGARHDERA
-415 ELYVTEQALSAARA
+415 VTEQALSAARA
-429 APPADCQPAEAERLA
+429 APPADCQPAEKQRRS
-444 DPGYYL
+444 DPGYSL

-457 LERSLGFRPPL
+457 LERALGFRPPMG
-468 ALQVRRGV
+468 LQVRRTV

-490 ITVLLMG
+490 ITLLLMG
-497 LAVWTLNVV
+497 LAVWALNAV
-506 DLPFVWQLPWL
+506 DLPFAWQLPWL

-544 LPGLALEEGVPP
+544 LPGMALEEGVPAE
-556 TLRTLVAI
+556 LRTLVAI
-564 PAMLTEAVAL
+564 PAMLTEAVGL

-581 EVHYLCGNGGDL
+581 EVHYLSGNGGDL

-602 DADTAELPGDDTLLS
+602 DADTAELPSDDILL
-617 IAVEAMAQLNQ
+617 AVAIDAMARLNQ
-628 RHGPAPTGPRFL
+628 RHGPGPSGPRFL
-640 LLYRRRLYNASEGCW
+640 LLYRRRLYNASERCW

-662 GKLTELNRLLR
+662 GKLTELNRLLQ
-673 GADDTSYVSVDGYAP
+673 GADDTSYVSVDGHAP
-688 WVPSEVRYVVTLDS
+688 WVPADVRYVVTLDS
-702 DTQLP
+702 DTRLP

-725 VFGDSD
+725 VFDDND
-731 RVVRGHAILQPRVT
+731 RVIRGHAILQPRVT

-786 FAGKGIYAVDAYERA
+786 FAGKGIYAVGAYERS
-801 LCGRIP
+801 LGGRIP

-855 QLLPWFWGRRADR
+855 QLLPWFWGQRSDR

-878 IADNLRR
+878 ITDNLRR
-885 SLLAPSLFGALMIC
+885 SLLAPTLFGALVVC
-899 AWLPLT
+899 AWLPLS
-905 AALAAMGLTLA
+905 AALTAMALTLA

-927 FALKPHRRDGN
+927 FALKPRRRDGD

-948 DLRTETGRCLLSLTL
+948 DLRTEMGRCLLNLTL

-971 SDAIVR
+971 ADAILR

-984 SHRHLLEWTTA
+984 SHHHLLEWTTA
-995 SQLAGGERLGV
+995 SQLAGGERLGA

-1015 GTLLSLALALILAV
+1015 GTLLSLVL
-1029 IEPPAWALVLPLLV
+1029 ALVLAVVEPSAWPLALPLLA

-1064 NLSLAPPQAQALRRI
+1064 NLRLSPPQAQALRRI

-1143 RLEETLATLHAME
+1143 RLEDTLATLLEME

-1168 RSLEPLEPLYVSTV
+1168 RTLAPLEPLYVSTV

-1187 AGHLITLACACE
+1187 AGHLITLSRACE
-1199 AWIAHPHV
+1199 AWIDHLRV
-1207 VDPREGLSDTLLLCR
+1207 LDPRDGLSDTLRLCR
-1222 EDIAATQ
+1222 EEIAANET
-1229 RLDEETR
+1229 LPSKTR
-1236 TALLNELETLAPHL
+1236 TALLDELTDLSTRL
-1250 EATAYGIEYCD
+1250 EATAYGIDYCD
-1261 LLRQSIDTCQG
+1261 LVAQSIDTCQRR
-1272 LLATQTLATSGVV
+1272 LSTSTPVTTDLDATADADADTDNVSG
-1285 DAATGEVSPQR
+1285 DISGDVSPRR
-1296 WLLILQQCL
+1296 WLLILQRCL
-1305 DEHRRDAED
+1305 DEHRHDAEA
-1314 TEPVSRTAPFEAA
+1314 TEARTPTGASGATRETDA
-1327 LSRAP
+1327 
-1332 LEAGDPTSDGSAP
+1332 DPATDGSNRSAT
-1345 PMSLRQRLRALADQ
+1345 LRQRLRALADQ
-1359 SRQLALAMDFRFLLV
+1359 SLQLAMAMDFRFLLV

-1425 RAVTPLKEGV
+1425 RAVTPLKDGV
-1435 ALISWSG
+1435 ALVSWSG

-1466 RLVVASQ
+1466 RLVVTSQ
-1473 RQYAKPHDI
+1473 RLYAKRNDI

-1512 KRGLGDNLVI
+1512 KRGLGDDLVI

-1532 VAPQAALENF
+1532 VAPAAALENF
-1542 ARLRA
+1542 ARLRS
-1547 MEAESHFG
+1547 MDAESPFG

-1561 FTLTR
+1561 FTPTR
-1566 LPVDKSFVIVRNV
+1566 LPVDQTFVIVRNV

-1592 NALLEGRLR
+1592 NALLDGRLR
-1601 SHFHSEPMIQASEL
+1601 GLFHQAPMIQASEL

-1631 NDADHAAPSSTVA
+1631 NDAEHAAPSSTVA

-1650 RLEGEPTSQPV
+1650 RIEGEPLSPPV
-1661 THLLSNG
+1661 THLLSNS

-1684 QQQAITRWRED
+1684 QGQAITRWRED
-1695 ATCDEWGS
+1695 PTCDDWGS
-1703 FILLREHDSDAC
+1703 FILLRDRGSHAC

-1722 IKGPADYREVVFAE
+1722 IGGPADFREVIFAE
-1736 DHARFTRRDGD
+1736 DHARFTRRDGE

-1776 ITIDV
+1776 VTIDV
-1781 MSYAELVLTQPPT
+1781 TSYAEVVLTQPPT

-1805 VETDFV
+1805 VETDIV
-1811 PEYTALTAT
+1811 ADYTALTAT
-1820 RRRRAAQ
+1820 RRRRSPQ
-1827 EAPIWAAHFAVVK
+1827 EAPIWAAHFALVE
-1840 GECVGE
+1840 GDCVGE

-1857 GRGRQ
+1857 GRGRRLEDAVT
-1862 LGNASALGHQ
+1862 LGGQ

-1882 DPVFS
+1882 DPIFS
-1887 LRYTLKIAPGHA
+1887 LRYTLKIAPGHVS
-1899 GHIDFWTVVAE
+1899 HVDFWTVVAD
-1910 SRDTLL
+1910 SRETLL
-1916 ALIDKHHDISAFE
+1916 SLIDKHHDINAFE

-1972 PSQTL
+1972 SSAVL
-1977 KRGLSIQ
+1977 KRGLSVQ

-2001 RLGDLEDIAWLKRL
+2001 RLGDLEDIAWLKTL

-2029 DLVIINDRAHSYLQE
+2029 DLVVLNERAHSYLQE

-2058 PTHIEGNLALGSVYT
+2058 PTHVDGNLALGSVYT
-2073 LRANQLSL
+2073 LRVNQLSL

-2109 LDALLAAPTIRHDA
+2109 LAAPTIRHDA
-2123 SVGPRARSGI
+2123 TVGPGTRPGP
-2133 TEQDLASQQGK
+2133 TEPDRVRQNGTTD
-2144 SEAQAPYRRP
+2144 AQAPYHRP
-2154 AVAPSSRPPL
+2154 VVAPSSRPPL

-2169 FNGSGGFDHDGRE
+2169 FNGSGGFDRDGRE

-2245 VQDADSGELTTVT
+2245 VQDADSGALTTVT
-2258 ANPGSGSGSGSGS
+2258 ASPGRT
-2271 DFDSNGSH
+2271 GSH
-2279 RREAGHPVR
+2279 RRETDHPVR
-2288 HVARHGFG
+2288 HIARHGFG

-2302 DTAELSMALL
+2302 DTAGLSMALL
-2312 QYVPLNDSIKISR
+2312 QYVPLNDPIKISR

-2402 FLGEG
+2402 FLGQG
-2407 SLADPEALTEQRPLA
+2407 SLAAPDALTERRPLS

-2429 DPCTVQQC
+2429 DPCTVQQR
-2437 TLTLARGESV
+2437 TLTLAPGESV
-2447 EVVAFMGQAD
+2447 EVVAFMGQTGG
-2457 SDEAARELIER
+2457 DEAARELIER
-2468 YRHSDLD
+2468 YRGTDLD
-2475 AKLDEV
+2475 AKLGEI

-2486 ALHGTL
+2486 TL
-2492 QVSTPDPAM
+2492 QSSLQVNTPDPAM

-2508 LMYQTLA
+2508 LLYQTLA
-2515 CRVVARSAF
+2515 CRIVARSAF

-2604 TAVLDER
+2604 PAVLDEH

-2636 AASLFEHCARAL
+2636 TASLFEHCARAL
-2648 DQALEQFG
+2648 DQALEHFG

-2691 RTLAL
+2691 RTLTL
-2696 FAPLAEARV
+2696 FAPLAEARE
-2705 APEDRALAARWRERA
+2705 APEDRARAEHWRERA
-2720 ETLRLALEN
+2720 ETLRLALES

-2761 AQSWAVLSEGADPD
+2761 AQSWAVLSERADPE
-2775 RAAQAMASV
+2775 RAARAMASV
-2784 ERHLILPEKRLALL
+2784 ERHLIRPEEKLSLL

-2865 VQRYRVE
+2865 VARYRVE
-2872 PYVIAADVYSEA
+2872 PYVIAADVYSEP

-2903 QAGVGGILG
+2903 QAGVAGILG
-2912 IRREGLQLIVAPCIP
+2912 IRREGRQLIVSPCIP
-2927 DSWPGFSATVNLEGS
+2927 DAWPGFSATVNLEGS

-2949 RASEGQPAGA
+2949 RASDDQPAGA
-2959 TLDDE
+2959 TLDDQ
-2964 PLEDSATE
+2964 PLADSATE

-2981 HVLVIHLAQRE
+2981 HVLIIHLAKRGE
-2992 ST
+2992 T

>member
-1 MALITSTLDEFSSGT
+1 MNVWWRRD
-16 AYRQRACFVFDH
+16 
-28 GMEFNASARAVILL
+28 ASA
-42 ARRLEITN
+42 N
-50 ASMRHVTDHPIS
+50 PP
-62 LLLWGC
+62 
-68 QVKARWRWRSG
+68 
-79 REEVTPPWNTRTPVR
+79 PPWNAKAPVR
-94 EELFGPERLEQH
+94 EEMFGPERLEQH
-106 AQSLALAQPITL
+106 AQSLALAQPITDDPPDVLPL
-118 HPPRVQ
+118 H
-124 PLNQR
+124 QR
-129 LQENTVALR
+129 LHDDTVALG
-138 IAYRSIVDEVANRH
+138 IAYRSMANDVAHRR

-173 DIVEDLPPGYYRQ
+173 DIDEDLPPGYYRQ

-213 SHFDPITLTRFIT
+213 SHFDPITLSRFIN

-253 LRRLSDQIMH
+253 LRRLTDQIVH
-263 ARDARAEADAL
+263 ARDAREEADTL
-274 CERLLLPGAG
+274 CERLLRPGAD
-284 SEPLRAYADLDID
+284 SSPLIPYANLDVA
-297 DPFAAHCYA
+297 DPFVAHFYA
-306 QMAKRL
+306 QLAKRL

-318 KTPALAWLEQQFS
+318 KVPALAWLEKELA
-331 RQEISIAAVVQN
+331 RQEMSITAVVHN

-349 ASNVSVRNVITSLR
+349 ASNVSVRNAITSLR

-383 LRANSRFA
+383 LRAKSRFA

-405 EQLARGSHRE
+405 EQLARGSRRG
-415 ELYVTEQALSAARA
+415 ELFVTEQALTAAQA
-429 APPADCQPAEAERLA
+429 EPPADCSSAEIERRS

-457 LERSLGFRPPL
+457 LERALGFRPPMDL
-468 ALQVRRGV
+468 RVRRIV
-476 LKLGLAG
+476 LTLGLAG
-483 YACATGL
+483 YACATSL
-490 ITVLLMG
+490 ITLVLMG
-497 LAVWTLNVV
+497 LAIWALTAAA
-506 DLPFVWQLPWL
+506 LPFVWQLPWL

-544 LPGLALEEGVPP
+544 LPGMALEDGVPSS
-556 TLRTLVAI
+556 LKTLVAI

-581 EVHYLCGNGGDL
+581 EVHYLSGNAGAL

-602 DADTAELPGDDTLLS
+602 DADTAELASDDILLA
-617 IAVEAMAQLNQ
+617 IANDAMARLNQ
-628 RHGPAPTGPRFL
+628 RHGPGADGPRFL
-640 LLYRRRLYNASEGCW
+640 LLYRHRIYNSSEGCW

-673 GADDTSYVSVDGYAP
+673 GSDDTSYVTVDGGTP
-688 WVPSEVRYVVTLDS
+688 WVPPGVRYVVTLDS
-702 DTQLP
+702 DTRLP

-725 VFGDSD
+725 VFGAND
-731 RVVRGHAILQPRVT
+731 RVIRGHAILQPRVT

-786 FAGKGIYAVDAYERA
+786 FAGKGIYAVDTYERS
-801 LCGRIP
+801 LIGRIP

-885 SLLAPSLFGALMIC
+885 SLLAPTLFGSLMLC
-899 AWLPLT
+899 AWLPTPAALT
-905 AALAAMGLTLA
+905 AMALTLA
-916 CLIIPALIPIV
+916 CLIIPALIPVV

-948 DLRTETGRCLLSLTL
+948 DLRTEMGRCLLSLTL

-971 SDAIVR
+971 VDAIVR
-977 TLYRVYV
+977 TLFRVYV

-995 SQLAGGERLGV
+995 SQLAGNERLGV

-1029 IEPPAWALVLPLLV
+1029 IEPPAWPIALPLLV

-1064 NLSLAPPQAQALRRI
+1064 NLRLAPPEAQALRRI

-1110 IAERTSP
+1110 IAQRTSP

-1143 RLEETLATLHAME
+1143 RLEATLVTLLEME

-1168 RSLEPLEPLYVSTV
+1168 RNLAPLEPLYVSTV

-1187 AGHLITLACACE
+1187 AGHLITLAKACE

-1207 VDPREGLSDTLLLCR
+1207 LDPREGLNDTLLLCR
-1222 EDIAATQ
+1222 EDIAATEL
-1229 RLDEETR
+1229 LDTKTR
-1236 TALLNELETLAPHL
+1236 TALLDELDALTTQLET
-1250 EATAYGIEYCD
+1250 TSYGIEYCD
-1261 LLRQSIDTCQG
+1261 VLRQAIDTCQR
-1272 LLATQTLATSGVV
+1272 LLEPQSNATPAV
-1285 DAATGEVSPQR
+1285 DSATGEVSPQR
-1296 WLLILQQCL
+1296 WMLILQHCL
-1305 DEHRRDAED
+1305 DEHRHDAEN
-1314 TEPVSRTAPFEAA
+1314 TAP
-1327 LSRAP
+1327 LSGVGNDSDEDVSNGSDTVTRTT
-1332 LEAGDPTSDGSAP
+1332 LE
-1345 PMSLRQRLRALADQ
+1345 QRLHHLSDEAR
-1359 SRQLALAMDFRFLLV
+1359 RLALEMDFHFLLV
-1374 TERKLMSI
+1374 PERKLMSI
-1382 GYAPREDRL
+1382 GYSPREDQV
-1391 DDGCYDLLASEAR
+1391 DEGCYDLLASEAR
-1404 LASLVAIAKG
+1404 LASLLAIAKG

-1425 RAVTPLKEGV
+1425 RAVTPLKDGV

-1455 APLGSL
+1455 APFGSL

-1473 RQYAKPHDI
+1473 RLYAKRLDV
-1482 PWGVSESAYNARD
+1482 PWGISESAYNARD
-1495 IDFTYQY
+1495 INFTYQY

-1532 VAPQAALENF
+1532 VAPRAALENF
-1542 ARLRA
+1542 ARLRS
-1547 MEAESHFG
+1547 MEAEGHFG

-1561 FTLTR
+1561 FTPTR
-1566 LPVDKSFVIVRNV
+1566 LPVDQTFVIVRNV

-1585 MTIAAIA
+1585 MTIVAIA
-1592 NALLEGRLR
+1592 NSLLEGRLR
-1601 SHFHSEPMIQASEL
+1601 GHFHSEPMIQASEL

-1631 NDADHAAPSSTVA
+1631 NDADHAAPSSAVA
-1644 PAAAVR
+1644 AAAAVR
-1650 RLEGEPTSQPV
+1650 RIEGEPTSPPV
-1661 THLLSNG
+1661 THLLSNS
-1668 RYSVML
+1668 RYNVML
-1674 TAAGAGYSRW
+1674 TTAGAGFSRW
-1684 QQQAITRWRED
+1684 QRQAITRWRED
-1695 ATCDEWGS
+1695 ATRDEWGS
-1703 FILLREHDSDAC
+1703 FILLRDRHSNAC
-1715 WSAGAHP
+1715 WSAGAYP
-1722 IKGPADYREVVFAE
+1722 NGKPADSREVVFAE

-1763 VRRVSVTNGGRHA
+1763 VRRLSVTNGGRQA
-1776 ITIDV
+1776 VTV
-1781 MSYAELVLTQPPT
+1781 EVTSYAEVVLTQTAT

-1805 VETDFV
+1805 VETGFV
-1811 PEYTALTAT
+1811 ADYTALTAT
-1820 RRRRAAQ
+1820 RRRRDTQ
-1827 EAPIWAAHFAVVK
+1827 ELPIWAAHFALVK

-1862 LGNASALGHQ
+1862 LGNAIALGGQ

-1882 DPVFS
+1882 DPIFS
-1887 LRYTLKIAPGHA
+1887 LRYVLQIAPGHVS
-1899 GHIDFWTVVAE
+1899 HIDFWTVVAE
-1910 SRDTLL
+1910 SRETLL
-1916 ALIDKHHDISAFE
+1916 ALIDKHHDTSAFE

-1972 PSQTL
+1972 SSDAL

-2001 RLGDLEDIAWLKRL
+2001 RLGDLEEIAWLKTM

-2029 DLVIINDRAHSYLQE
+2029 DLVIINDRAHSYLQG

-2058 PTHIEGNLALGSVYT
+2058 PAHVDGNLALGSVYT

-2096 ARKGALPAQLDAL
+2096 ARKGALPAQLDVLLAL
-2109 LDALLAAPTIRHDA
+2109 PSPRRHGGVSDKSNSPKPEAIGRDAIDHTPVDRDPIEHEPVMIDGGADALAF
-2123 SVGPRARSGI
+2123 S
-2133 TEQDLASQQGK
+2133 
-2144 SEAQAPYRRP
+2144 RRP
-2154 AVAPSSRPPL
+2154 VVAPSSRRPL

-2169 FNGSGGFDHDGRE
+2169 FNGTGGFDHDGRE

-2188 DGATT
+2188 NGDTT

-2236 SDLPGEVIY
+2236 SDLPGEVLY
-2245 VQDADSGELTTVT
+2245 VQDADSGALTTVT
-2258 ANPGSGSGSGSGS
+2258 ARPCRTRPG
-2271 DFDSNGSH
+2271 H
-2279 RREAGHPVR
+2279 QAR
-2288 HVARHGFG
+2288 HVTRHGFG

-2302 DTAELSMALL
+2302 DTPQLSMVLL

-2332 ARPRRLIVTAYTA
+2332 ATSRRLVVTAYTA
-2345 WVMGTSRARTAP
+2345 WVMGTSRAKTAP
-2357 FLVSEHDTATGALLM
+2357 YLVSQHDAATGALLM

-2391 HQSGWTADRRE
+2391 RQSNWTADRRE
-2402 FLGEG
+2402 FLGRG
-2407 SLADPEALTEQRPLA
+2407 SLAAPEALTDMRPLT
-2422 ASVGAGY
+2422 ASQGAGY

-2437 TLTLARGESV
+2437 TLTLAPGESI
-2447 EVVAFMGQAD
+2447 EVVSFMGQANN
-2457 SDEAARELIER
+2457 EEGARELIER
-2468 YRHSDLD
+2468 YRRTDLD
-2475 AKLDEV
+2475 AKLSEV

-2486 ALHGTL
+2486 TLHGTL
-2492 QVSTPDPAM
+2492 QVNTPDPAM

-2508 LMYQTLA
+2508 LLYQTLA
-2515 CRVVARSAF
+2515 CRIVARSAF

-2589 WLAFAAATYIRATDD
+2589 WLVFATATYIKATDD
-2604 TAVLDER
+2604 IDVLNER
-2611 VGFLEGAPLAPEA
+2611 VGFLEGPPLAPES
-2624 HDDFAQPLVADE
+2624 HDDFAQPMMADE
-2636 AASLFEHCARAL
+2636 TASLFEHCARAL
-2648 DQALEQFG
+2648 DQALENVG

-2668 NDGFNRVGEAGRG
+2668 NDGFNRIGEAGRG

-2691 RTLAL
+2691 RTLML
-2696 FAPLAEARV
+2696 FAPLAEARQV
-2705 APEDRALAARWRERA
+2705 PEERANAERWLARA

-2747 LGTHDNDACRIDAI
+2747 LGTRDNDACRIDAI
-2761 AQSWAVLSEGADPD
+2761 AQSWAVLSEGAAPE

-2784 ERHLILPEKRLALL
+2784 ERYLIHPEEKLSLL
-2798 FTPAFDKTALEPG
+2798 FTPAFDHTTLEPG

-2832 WSILAFAKLGQA
+2832 WSILAFTKLGQA

-2865 VQRYRVE
+2865 VARYRVE
-2872 PYVIAADVYSEA
+2872 PYVIAADVYSEP

-2912 IRREGLQLIVAPCIP
+2912 IRREGRQLIVSPCIP
-2927 DSWPGFSATVNLEGS
+2927 DAWPGFSATVNLEGS

-2949 RASEGQPAGA
+2949 RASDDQPVGA
-2959 TLDDE
+2959 TLDGE
-2964 PLEDSATE
+2964 RLEASE

-2981 HVLVIHLAQRE
+2981 HVLIIHLAE
-2992 ST
+2992 SVTDQASRPVSAAG

>member
-1 MALITSTLDEFSSGT
+1 MNAWWRRD
-16 AYRQRACFVFDH
+16 D
-28 GMEFNASARAVILL
+28 ASA
-42 ARRLEITN
+42 N
-50 ASMRHVTDHPIS
+50 SP
-62 LLLWGC
+62 
-68 QVKARWRWRSG
+68 
-79 REEVTPPWNTRTPVR
+79 PPWDARTPVR

-118 HPPRVQ
+118 HPPAVL
-124 PLNQR
+124 PLHRR
-129 LQENTVALR
+129 LHDNTVALGA
-138 IAYRSIVDEVANRH
+138 AYRSIANEVAQRR

-173 DIVEDLPPGYYRQ
+173 DIGEDLPPGYYRQ

-199 RVFGLTWAY
+199 RVLGLTWAY

-213 SHFDPITLTRFIT
+213 SHFDPLTLSRFIN
-226 AYQRVEPLTIGEL
+226 AYQRIEALTIGEL

-253 LRRLSDQIMH
+253 LRRLSDQIIRARE
-263 ARDARAEADAL
+263 ARDEADIL
-274 CERLLLPGAG
+274 CESLLRREADGHSLQ
-284 SEPLRAYADLDID
+284 AYAHLDIT
-297 DPFAAHCYA
+297 DPFAAHFYA
-306 QMAKRL
+306 QMVKRL
-312 RDQDPG
+312 KDQDPG
-318 KTPALAWLEQQFS
+318 KVPALVWLEQEFA
-331 RQEISIAAVVQN
+331 RQGTSTAAVVHN

-369 WATQVEQVSLVDQQ
+369 WATLVEQVSLVDRR
-383 LRANSRFA
+383 LRADSRFA

-405 EQLARGSHRE
+405 EQLARGSHRD
-415 ELYVTEQALSAARA
+415 ELLVTEQALAAA
-429 APPADCQPAEAERLA
+429 QAELAPDCQPADAERRT

-468 ALQVRRGV
+468 ALRVRRAV

-483 YACATGL
+483 YACATSL
-490 ITVLLMG
+490 ITLLLLG
-497 LAVWTLNVV
+497 LAVWALGAAG
-506 DLPFVWQLPWL
+506 LAPMWQLPWL
-517 LLIFLPAY
+517 VLIFLPAY

-544 LPGLALEEGVPP
+544 LPGLALEEGVPT
-556 TLRTLVAI
+556 TLRTLVVV

-581 EVHYLCGNGGDL
+581 EVHYLSGTGGDL

-602 DADTAELPGDDTLLS
+602 DANTAELASDDILLAS
-617 IAVEAMAQLNQ
+617 AVDAMARLNQ
-628 RHGPAPTGPRFL
+628 RHGNGPAGPRFL

-673 GADDTSYVSVDGYAP
+673 GADDTSYISVDGHTP
-688 WVPSEVRYVVTLDS
+688 WVPPGVRYVVTLDS
-702 DTQLP
+702 DTRLP

-725 VFGDSD
+725 VFGPSD

-786 FAGKGIYAVDAYERA
+786 FAGKGIYAVDAYERS
-801 LCGRIP
+801 LVGRIP

-841 VAARRQHRWTRGDW
+841 VASRRQHRWTRGDW
-855 QLLPWFWGRRADR
+855 QLLPWFWGKRSDR

-899 AWLPLT
+899 AWLPMSAALT
-905 AALAAMGLTLA
+905 ALALTLA
-916 CLIIPALIPIV
+916 CLIIPALIPV
-927 FALKPHRRDGN
+927 VSALVPHRRDGN
-938 WRHHWRTLGR
+938 WRHHWRTLAR
-948 DLRTETGRCLLSLTL
+948 DLRTEMGRCLLSLTL

-971 SDAIVR
+971 GDAILR
-977 TLYRVYV
+977 TLFRVYV
-984 SHRHLLEWTTA
+984 SQRHLLEWTTA
-995 SQLAGGERLGV
+995 SQLAGNERLGA

-1015 GTLLSLALALILAV
+1015 GTLLSLALALILAIV
-1029 IEPPAWALVLPLLV
+1029 EPPAWIVILPLLV

-1064 NLSLAPPQAQALRRI
+1064 NLRLSPPQAQALRRI
-1079 ARRTWQFFDTFVTPA
+1079 ARRTWQFFDTFVTA
-1094 SHALPPDNFQ
+1094 DSHALPPDNFQ
-1104 LDPKPV
+1104 FDPKPV
-1110 IAERTSP
+1110 IAQRTSP
-1117 TNIGLYLLACI
+1117 TNIGLYLLACV

-1143 RLEETLATLHAME
+1143 RLEATMATLLVLE

-1168 RSLEPLEPLYVSTV
+1168 RTLAPLDPLYVSTV

-1187 AGHLITLACACE
+1187 AGHLITLANACD

-1207 VDPREGLSDTLLLCR
+1207 LDPRNGLADTLLLCR
-1222 EDIAATQ
+1222 EDIAATES
-1229 RLDEETR
+1229 LDAETR
-1236 TALLNELETLAPHL
+1236 TALLDELDSLSSHL
-1250 EATAYGIEYCD
+1250 EAIGYGIEYCD
-1261 LLRQSIDTCQG
+1261 ALRQSIATCQQ
-1272 LLATQTLATSGVV
+1272 LLEAQPGAPSEA
-1285 DAATGEVSPQR
+1285 DEATGEVSPQR
-1296 WLLILQQCL
+1296 WMLILQHCL

-1314 TEPVSRTAPFEAA
+1314 TAPLAQATAASGDAAEAA
-1327 LSRAP
+1327 P
-1332 LEAGDPTSDGSAP
+1332 EATLA
-1345 PMSLRQRLRALADQ
+1345 QRLQLLATQ
-1359 SRQLALAMDFRFLLV
+1359 SRRLALEMDFHFLLV
-1374 TERKLMSI
+1374 PERKLMSI
-1382 GYAPREDRL
+1382 GYAPQEDRV
-1391 DDGCYDLLASEAR
+1391 DEGCYDLLASEAR
-1404 LASLVAIAKG
+1404 LASLLAIAKG

-1455 APLGSL
+1455 APFGSL

-1473 RQYAKPHDI
+1473 RLYARRHDI
-1482 PWGVSESAYNARD
+1482 PWGISESAYNARD

-1532 VAPQAALENF
+1532 VAPRAALENF
-1542 ARLRA
+1542 ARLQT

-1561 FTLTR
+1561 FTPTR
-1566 LPVDKSFVIVRNV
+1566 LPIDRTFVIVRNV

-1592 NALLEGRLR
+1592 NSLLEGRLR
-1601 SHFHSEPMIQASEL
+1601 SHFHSEPIIQASEL
-1615 LLQERLPR
+1615 LLHERLPR

-1631 NDADHAAPSSTVA
+1631 NDARHAAPSSGAATA
-1644 PAAAVR
+1644 AAAAVR
-1650 RLEGEPTSQPV
+1650 RHVGEPSSAPPV

-1668 RYSVML
+1668 RYNVML
-1674 TAAGAGYSRW
+1674 TAAGAGFSRW
-1684 QQQAITRWRED
+1684 QRQAITRWRED
-1695 ATCDEWGS
+1695 ATSDDWGS
-1703 FILLREHDSDAC
+1703 FILLRDRESNVR

-1722 IKGPADYREVVFAE
+1722 LAKVADWREVVFAE
-1736 DHARFTRRDGD
+1736 DHARFTRRDGEI
-1747 LTTVL
+1747 TTTL

-1776 ITIDV
+1776 VTIELT
-1781 MSYAELVLTQPPT
+1781 SYAEVVLTQPPT

-1811 PEYTALTAT
+1811 ADYAALTAT
-1820 RRRRAAQ
+1820 RRRRDAN
-1827 EAPIWAAHFAVVK
+1827 ETPIWAAHFAVVK
-1840 GECVGE
+1840 GECE
-1846 PQYETDRARFL
+1846 APQYETDRARFL

-1862 LGNASALGHQ
+1862 LGDALALAGQ

-1882 DPVFS
+1882 DPIFS
-1887 LRYTLKIAPGHA
+1887 LRYVLHITPGHVA
-1899 GHIDFWTVVAE
+1899 HVDFWTVVAE
-1910 SRDTLL
+1910 SRESML
-1916 ALIDKHHDISAFE
+1916 ALIDMHHDTSAFE

-1942 LRHLDIDLEEAADFQ
+1942 LRHLDIELEEAADFQ

-1967 ARFRP
+1967 ARFR
-1972 PSQTL
+1972 SSSEAL
-1977 KRGLSIQ
+1977 ERGLAMQ

-2001 RLGDLEDIAWLKRL
+2001 RLGEIEEVAWLKTL

-2029 DLVIINDRAHSYLQE
+2029 DLVVLNDRAHSYLEE
-2044 LQDAIETAVRSNRP
+2044 LQEAIESAVRANRP
-2058 PTHIEGNLALGSVYT
+2058 PPHVDGDLALGSVYT
-2073 LRANQLSL
+2073 LRANQLNL
-2081 ASHELL
+2081 ASQELL

-2096 ARKGALPAQLDAL
+2096 ARKGALTAQLDAL
-2109 LDALLAAPTIRHDA
+2109 LAPPSPRPAAGVLPRAEKLGSGAPRAEVPSLDVHRDPLAHPTVVPNGKPDTPAAP
-2123 SVGPRARSGI
+2123 P
-2133 TEQDLASQQGK
+2133 
-2144 SEAQAPYRRP
+2144 RP

-2164 GDLTF
+2164 GDLVF
-2169 FNGSGGFDHDGRE
+2169 FNGTGGFDRDGRE

-2188 DGATT
+2188 NGDTT

-2198 NVIAN
+2198 NGSVN

-2245 VQDADSGELTTVT
+2245 VQDADSGALTTVT
-2258 ANPGSGSGSGSGS
+2258 ARPCRTRPG
-2271 DFDSNGSH
+2271 H
-2279 RREAGHPVR
+2279 QAR

-2302 DTAELSMALL
+2302 DTPQLSMLLL
-2312 QYVPLNDSIKISR
+2312 QYVPLNDPIKISR

-2332 ARPRRLIVTAYTA
+2332 ATPRRLMVTAYTA

-2357 FLVSEHDTATGALLM
+2357 FLISRHDPVTGALLM
-2372 RNPWNQ
+2372 QNPWNQ

-2391 HQSGWTADRRE
+2391 RQSRWTADRRE
-2402 FLGEG
+2402 FLGRG
-2407 SLADPEALTEQRPLA
+2407 SLAAPEALTKMRPLS
-2422 ASVGAGY
+2422 ASVGAGR

-2437 TLTLARGESV
+2437 ELTLAPGETV
-2447 EVVAFMGQAD
+2447 EIVAFMGQASD
-2457 SDEAARELIER
+2457 DEAARELITR
-2468 YRHSDLD
+2468 YRRTDLD

-2486 ALHGTL
+2486 TLHGAL
-2492 QVSTPDPAM
+2492 QISTPDPAM

-2508 LMYQTLA
+2508 LTYQTLA
-2515 CRVVARSAF
+2515 CRIVARSAF

-2589 WLAFAAATYIRATDD
+2589 WLAFAAATYIQATDD
-2604 TAVLDER
+2604 PAVLDER
-2611 VGFLEGAPLAPEA
+2611 VGFLEGPPLAPEA
-2624 HDDFAQPLVADE
+2624 HDDFAQPLTADE
-2636 AASLFEHCARAL
+2636 TASLFEHCARAL
-2648 DQALEQFG
+2648 DQALERFG

-2668 NDGFNRVGEAGRG
+2668 NDGFNRIGEAGRG

-2691 RTLAL
+2691 RTLLL
-2696 FAPLAEARV
+2696 FAPLADTRDAPEAR
-2705 APEDRALAARWRERA
+2705 ARAQRWRERA
-2720 ETLRLALEN
+2720 ETLRQALES
-2729 EAWDGEWYRR
+2729 EAWDGQWYRR
-2739 ATFDDGQW
+2739 ATFDDGRW

-2761 AQSWAVLSEGADPD
+2761 AQSWAVLSEGADPE

-2784 ERHLILPEKRLALL
+2784 SRHLIRPEERLALL
-2798 FTPAFDKTALEPG
+2798 FTPAFDRTAMEPG

-2816 PPGLRE
+2816 PAGLRE

-2832 WSILAFAKLGQA
+2832 WSILAFVKLGQA
-2844 DKAYALF
+2844 DQAYRLF

-2856 INHALTPEA
+2856 INHALTPEEVA
-2865 VQRYRVE
+2865 RYRVE
-2872 PYVIAADVYSEA
+2872 PYVIAADVYSEP

-2903 QAGVGGILG
+2903 QAGVAGILG
-2912 IRREGLQLIVAPCIP
+2912 IRREGRRLIVSPCIP
-2927 DSWPGFSATVNLEGS
+2927 DAWPGFHATVNLEGS
-2942 ACLIRVE
+2942 ACMIRVE
-2949 RASEGQPAGA
+2949 RPSDDRPAGA
-2959 TLDDE
+2959 TLDGE
-2964 PLEDSATE
+2964 PLPDSACE
-2972 ARLTLDGQP
+2972 AWLTLDGEP
-2981 HVLVIHLAQRE
+2981 HLLILRLAERGPAPALPGSVPQTSPPPTATAADGE
-2992 ST
+2992 S